1 MYIKY
6 DEYELIELFNSE
18 PISIGSIEEGEL
30 IYSNKDNKDF
40 SITLFINVYAQIAE
54 LTLSYKNN
62 AVFNCKLKKVV
73 SINKVDKNLII
84 NSEDEK
90 KIRVKFYPQMGVELL
105 EE

>member
-6 DEYELIELFNSE
+6 DEYELLELFNSE

-30 IYSNKDNKDF
+30 IYSNKDNQGF
-40 SITLFINVYAQIAE
+40 SITLFINVYAQLSE
-54 LTLSYKNN
+54 LTLSYKENT
-62 AVFNCKLKKVV
+62 VFNCKLKKVV
-73 SINKVDKNLII
+73 SINKSDKDMII